1 MNNLEINKKVQQK
14 LHEFETMKT
23 ISASDNWDAELTSK
37 LYAGQSVKPNYSKSY
52 GLILVILTL
61 INISFITYSFI
72 GTTEKKETTHAD
84 FQMVSNELL
93 ITSNN

>member
-37 LYAGQSVKPNYSKSY
+37 LYARLSVKSNYSKSY
-52 GLILVILTL
+52 GLVLVVLTL
-61 INISFITYSFI
+61 INISFITYSYT
-72 GTTEKKETTHAD
+72 GTIEKKETKHAD

>member
-1 MNNLEINKKVQQK
+1 MNNLEINKKVEQK

-23 ISASDNWDAELTSK
+23 ISASDNWDAELTNK
-37 LYAGQSVKPNYSKSY
+37 LYASQSIKQNYSKSY
-52 GLILVILTL
+52 SLVLVVLTL
-61 INISFITYSFI
+61 INISFITYSYI
-72 GTTEKKETTHAD
+72 GTTEKKETTYTD

>member
-23 ISASDNWDAELTSK
+23 ISASNNWDAELTNK
-37 LYAGQSVKPNYSKSY
+37 LYSSQSIKQNYSKSY
-52 GLILVILTL
+52 SFVLVVLTL

>member
-1 MNNLEINKKVQQK
+1 MNNLEINKRVQQK

-37 LYAGQSVKPNYSKSY
+37 LYAKQSLKLNYSKSY

-72 GTTEKKETTHAD
+72 GTTEKKETKHAD

>member
-1 MNNLEINKKVQQK
+1 MNNLEINKIVQHK

-23 ISASDNWDAELTSK
+23 ISTSDNWDAELTNK
-37 LYAGQSVKPNYSKSY
+37 LYSRQSIKQNYSKNY
-52 GLILVILTL
+52 GLILVVLTL
-61 INISFITYSFI
+61 INISFITYSVI
-72 GTTEKKETTHAD
+72 GTTEKKETTNAD